1 MNERVK
7 RLTEEIAKLPPEEQA
22 DIIDALIVLSYR
34 SPDPEVDK
42 AWVAEAERRISRHDS
57 GEEPSVDA
65 FAAVEELRAKFA
77 KRRGE

>member
-22 DIIDALIVLSYR
+22 DIIDALIVLTYR

-42 AWVAEAERRISRHDS
+42 AWVAEAERR
-57 GEEPSVDA
+57 VDA
-65 FAAVEELRAKFA
+65 VD
-77 KRRGE
+77 RGETSPLPHEEVMARLEKRFGPAK

>member
-34 SPDPEVDK
+34 SPDPEIDK
-42 AWVAEAERRISRHDS
+42 AWVAEAERRIARRSH
-57 GEEPSVDA
+57 
-65 FAAVEELRAKFA
+65 
-77 KRRGE
+77 RGETKPILTKR